1 MELAAKKHR
10 ADALEPSP
18 LLSPRVATTISKNR
32 YHRFYPRPR
41 CNSAPDPRVA
51 CNRPV
56 SSLSIQG
63 GSLSLSLSLFV
74 QLIYAIRIVV
84 VTIPKSFT
92 YTIFPF
98 PSYFFAP
105 NATIAIERNPIFLL
119 SLVEKE
125 DGVEQMLRIS
135 QKNILPS

>member
-51 CNRPV
+51 CNRLV

-63 GSLSLSLSLFV
+63 GSLSLSLSLR
-74 QLIYAIRIVV
+74 AIDLRDSVV

-92 YTIFPF
+92 CAIFPF